1 MKQIGWEVL
10 PSTRSSRGVA
20 MLKFLNNARRYL
32 WILSEVGFLI
42 VLLSV
47 LIHIV
52 LGPSSGG
59 FVQGVYDNLIA
70 FGNAVPSATLL
81 GVAAMMLLV
90 WYIQQ
95 HLSPEKE

>member
-1 MKQIGWEVL
+1 
-10 PSTRSSRGVA
+10 
-20 MLKFLNNARRYL
+20 MLKHLDKAKRYL
-32 WILSEVGFLI
+32 WTLSEVAFLI

-47 LIHIV
+47 LIHLV

-59 FVQGVYDNLIA
+59 FVEGIYNNLVA

-81 GVAAMMLLV
+81 GIAAMMLLV

-95 HLSPEKE
+95 RMRTEEK